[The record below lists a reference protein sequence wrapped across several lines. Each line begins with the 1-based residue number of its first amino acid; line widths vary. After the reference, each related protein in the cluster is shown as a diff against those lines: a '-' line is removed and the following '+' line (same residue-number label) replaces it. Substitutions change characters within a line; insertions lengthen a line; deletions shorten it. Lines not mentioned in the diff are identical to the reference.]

1 MVGLAVV
8 NLATGVAMV
17 TSVVWGVAAAPI
29 VAATGVGV
37 TTGEAMAAGEAPALD
52 DPLFSIHT
60 PTPATTARTPA
71 PATTAKTGKAPF
83 RAGAEPGCDGTDC
96 DEAAVSAGA
105 SGIVISCKHKGQATR
120 LPT

>member
-17 TSVVWGVAAAPI
+17 TRVVWGLAATLTVAT
-29 VAATGVGV
+29 TGVGV
-37 TTGEAMAAGEAPALD
+37 TPGEAMATGEAPALD
-52 DPLFSIHT
+52 DPLFSIHI
-60 PTPATTARTPA
+60 PTPAATARTPA

-83 RAGAEPGCDGTDC
+83 RAGPEPGCEGTDC
-96 DEAAVSAGA
+96 DVAGVSAGA
-105 SGIVISCKHKGQATR
+105 SGMVISCKHKGQATR